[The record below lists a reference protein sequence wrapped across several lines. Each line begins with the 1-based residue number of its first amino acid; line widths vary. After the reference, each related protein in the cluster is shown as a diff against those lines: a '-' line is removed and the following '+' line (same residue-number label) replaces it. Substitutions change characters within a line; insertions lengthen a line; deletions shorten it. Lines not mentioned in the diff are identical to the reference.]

1 MLKKIP
7 KGFIT
12 FQSLQVSRILTR
24 KSVEIGYGQIGS
36 CLLKYKKH
44 TLHNYISYFQLVR
57 KIRALII
64 EPTSSAA
71 SCFNVPTSSS
81 LVP

>member
-1 MLKKIP
+1 MEKI
-7 KGFIT
+7 KT
-12 FQSLQVSRILTR
+12 YLAQ
-24 KSVEIGYGQIGS
+24 GQ
-36 CLLKYKKH
+36 H
-44 TLHNYISYFQLVR
+44 FISYFQLVR

-81 LVP
+81 QGL